1 MKSHCLKIVVAHIL
15 TVVIFIILL
24 SGCKRENR
32 KTIVESP
39 VVSAR
44 ENTIDINTASEKELQ
59 TLPGI
64 GETLAKRIIEFRE
77 RNGRFRRPEHLLLV
91 PGVSEKRFHEIRSL
105 IQADQIASHD

>member
-1 MKSHCLKIVVAHIL
+1 MKSRGLKIVVAHIL
-15 TVVIFIILL
+15 TVVIFIIPL
-24 SGCKRENR
+24 SGCKQENG

-39 VVSAR
+39 AAPLR
-44 ENTIDINTASEKELQ
+44 ENTIDINTGSEKELQ

-91 PGVSEKRFHEIRSL
+91 PGISEKRFREIRPL
-105 IQADQIASHD
+105 IRAD